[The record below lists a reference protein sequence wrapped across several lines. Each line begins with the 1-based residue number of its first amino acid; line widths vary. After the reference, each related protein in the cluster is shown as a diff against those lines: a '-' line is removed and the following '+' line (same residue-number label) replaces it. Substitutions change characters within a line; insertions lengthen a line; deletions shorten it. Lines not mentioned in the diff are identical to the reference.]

1 MSNKQSNSNM
11 VECVILGA
19 QIDIDDLL
27 KELRSRGGAGV
38 AVQSYRPKPQTLD
51 AEDARI
57 GVFFPEDAQI
67 IYGCHPVSNLTSTQK
82 SKRAEHSD
90 KPAETK
96 AQVIADAK
104 IQIENIMRRLRVLNV
119 EENILAP
126 ELPPRTPAE
135 NLSTVITRAV
145 NGEPAWPAL
154 YKHLSAALREAER
167 LTPQSKLTDDESG
180 ETD

>member
-1 MSNKQSNSNM
+1 MSNQ
-11 VECVILGA
+11 
-19 QIDIDDLL
+19 
-27 KELRSRGGAGV
+27 
-38 AVQSYRPKPQTLD
+38 QTS
-51 AEDARI
+51 AREARI
-57 GVFFPEDAQI
+57 SVFFPLEAQI
-67 IYGCHPVSNLTSTQK
+67 IYGYFPESGDAPEQK
-82 SKRAEHSD
+82 ANQLNND

-96 AQVIADAK
+96 DQVIHDAK
-104 IQIENIMRRLRVLNV
+104 IQIENMMRRLRVLNV

-180 ETD
+180 ETE

>member
-1 MSNKQSNSNM
+1 MSNQ
-11 VECVILGA
+11 
-19 QIDIDDLL
+19 
-27 KELRSRGGAGV
+27 
-38 AVQSYRPKPQTLD
+38 QTS
-51 AEDARI
+51 AREARI
-57 GVFFPEDAQI
+57 SVFFPLEAQI
-67 IYGCHPVSNLTSTQK
+67 IYGYFPESGDAPEQK
-82 SKRAEHSD
+82 ANQLNND

-96 AQVIADAK
+96 DQVIHDAK
-104 IQIENIMRRLRVLNV
+104 IQIENMMRRLRVLNV

-145 NGEPAWPAL
+145 NGEPAWPEL

>member
-1 MSNKQSNSNM
+1 MSNQ
-11 VECVILGA
+11 
-19 QIDIDDLL
+19 
-27 KELRSRGGAGV
+27 
-38 AVQSYRPKPQTLD
+38 QTS
-51 AEDARI
+51 AREARI
-57 GVFFPEDAQI
+57 SVFFPLDAQI
-67 IYGCHPVSNLTSTQK
+67 IYGYFPESGDAPEQK
-82 SKRAEHSD
+82 ANQLNND

-96 AQVIADAK
+96 DQVIADAK
-104 IQIENIMRRLRVLNV
+104 IQLENIMRRLRVLNV

-180 ETD
+180 KPD

>member
-1 MSNKQSNSNM
+1 MSNQ
-11 VECVILGA
+11 
-19 QIDIDDLL
+19 
-27 KELRSRGGAGV
+27 
-38 AVQSYRPKPQTLD
+38 QTS
-51 AEDARI
+51 AREARI
-57 GVFFPEDAQI
+57 SVFFPLEAQI
-67 IYGCHPVSNLTSTQK
+67 IYGYFPESGDAPEQK
-82 SKRAEHSD
+82 ANQLNND

-96 AQVIADAK
+96 DQVIHDAK
-104 IQIENIMRRLRVLNV
+104 IQIENMMRRLRVLNV

-135 NLSTVITRAV
+135 NLSTVVTRAV
-145 NGEPAWPAL
+145 NGEPAWPEL

>member
-1 MSNKQSNSNM
+1 MSNQ
-11 VECVILGA
+11 
-19 QIDIDDLL
+19 
-27 KELRSRGGAGV
+27 
-38 AVQSYRPKPQTLD
+38 QTS
-51 AEDARI
+51 AREARI
-57 GVFFPEDAQI
+57 SVFFPLDAQI
-67 IYGCHPVSNLTSTQK
+67 IYGYFPESGDAPEQK
-82 SKRAEHSD
+82 ANQLNND

-96 AQVIADAK
+96 DQVIHDAK
-104 IQIENIMRRLRVLNV
+104 IQIENMMRRLRVLNV

>member
-1 MSNKQSNSNM
+1 MSNQ
-11 VECVILGA
+11 
-19 QIDIDDLL
+19 
-27 KELRSRGGAGV
+27 
-38 AVQSYRPKPQTLD
+38 QTS
-51 AEDARI
+51 AREARI
-57 GVFFPEDAQI
+57 SVFFPLDAQI
-67 IYGCHPVSNLTSTQK
+67 IYGYFPESGDAPEQK
-82 SKRAEHSD
+82 ANQLNND

-96 AQVIADAK
+96 DQVIHDAK
-104 IQIENIMRRLRVLNV
+104 IQIENMMRRLRVLNV

-135 NLSTVITRAV
+135 NLSTVVTRAV

-180 ETD
+180 KPD

>member
-1 MSNKQSNSNM
+1 MSNKQSNM
-11 VECVILGA
+11 IECVIHGA

-90 KPAETK
+90 KPAEIK
-96 AQVIADAK
+96 AQLVADAK
-104 IQIENIMRRLRVLNV
+104 IQIGNILRRLRVLNV
-119 EENILAP
+119 DEEVLAP
-126 ELPPRTPAE
+126 ELLPRSD
-135 NLSTVITRAV
+135 LGKLVSDITRKV
-145 NGEPAWPAL
+145 SGPPAWTEL
-154 YKHLSAALREAER
+154 YKHLAAALREAEC
-167 LTPQSKLTDDESG
+167 LTPTSKLTDDDSG

>member
-1 MSNKQSNSNM
+1 MSNQ
-11 VECVILGA
+11 
-19 QIDIDDLL
+19 
-27 KELRSRGGAGV
+27 
-38 AVQSYRPKPQTLD
+38 QTS
-51 AEDARI
+51 AREARI
-57 GVFFPEDAQI
+57 SVFFPLEAQI
-67 IYGCHPVSNLTSTQK
+67 IYGYFPESGDAPEQK
-82 SKRAEHSD
+82 ANQLNND

-96 AQVIADAK
+96 DQVIHDAK
-104 IQIENIMRRLRVLNV
+104 IQIENMMRRLRVLNV

-167 LTPQSKLTDDESG
+167 LTPQSKLTDDDSG

>member
-1 MSNKQSNSNM
+1 MSNQ
-11 VECVILGA
+11 
-19 QIDIDDLL
+19 
-27 KELRSRGGAGV
+27 
-38 AVQSYRPKPQTLD
+38 QTS
-51 AEDARI
+51 AREARI
-57 GVFFPEDAQI
+57 SVFFPLDAQI
-67 IYGCHPVSNLTSTQK
+67 IYGYFPESGDAPDQK
-82 SKRAEHSD
+82 ANQLNND

-96 AQVIADAK
+96 DQVIHDAK
-104 IQIENIMRRLRVLNV
+104 IQIENMMRRLRVLNV

-180 ETD
+180 KPD

>member
-1 MSNKQSNSNM
+1 MSNQ
-11 VECVILGA
+11 
-19 QIDIDDLL
+19 
-27 KELRSRGGAGV
+27 
-38 AVQSYRPKPQTLD
+38 QTS
-51 AEDARI
+51 AREARI
-57 GVFFPEDAQI
+57 SVFFPLDAQI
-67 IYGCHPVSNLTSTQK
+67 IYGYFPESGDAPEQK
-82 SKRAEHSD
+82 ANQLNND

-96 AQVIADAK
+96 DQVIHDAK
-104 IQIENIMRRLRVLNV
+104 IQIENMMRRLRVLNV

-135 NLSTVITRAV
+135 NLSTAVTRAI
-145 NGEPAWPAL
+145 NGERAWPAL

>member
-1 MSNKQSNSNM
+1 MSNQ
-11 VECVILGA
+11 
-19 QIDIDDLL
+19 
-27 KELRSRGGAGV
+27 
-38 AVQSYRPKPQTLD
+38 QTS
-51 AEDARI
+51 AREARI
-57 GVFFPEDAQI
+57 SVFFPLDAQI
-67 IYGCHPVSNLTSTQK
+67 IYGYFPESGDAPEQK
-82 SKRAEHSD
+82 ANQLNND

-96 AQVIADAK
+96 DQVIHDAK
-104 IQIENIMRRLRVLNV
+104 IQIENMMRRLRVLNV

-167 LTPQSKLTDDESG
+167 LTPQSKLTDDDSG

>member
-1 MSNKQSNSNM
+1 MSNQ
-11 VECVILGA
+11 
-19 QIDIDDLL
+19 
-27 KELRSRGGAGV
+27 
-38 AVQSYRPKPQTLD
+38 QTS
-51 AEDARI
+51 AREARI
-57 GVFFPEDAQI
+57 SVFYYPESGDA
-67 IYGCHPVSNLTSTQK
+67 PEQK
-82 SKRAEHSD
+82 ANQLNND

-96 AQVIADAK
+96 DQVIHDAK
-104 IQIENIMRRLRVLNV
+104 IQIENMMRRLRVLNV

-167 LTPQSKLTDDESG
+167 LTPQSKLTDDETG
-180 ETD
+180 KPD

>member
-1 MSNKQSNSNM
+1 MSNQ
-11 VECVILGA
+11 
-19 QIDIDDLL
+19 
-27 KELRSRGGAGV
+27 
-38 AVQSYRPKPQTLD
+38 QTS
-51 AEDARI
+51 AREARI
-57 GVFFPEDAQI
+57 SVFFPLEAQI
-67 IYGCHPVSNLTSTQK
+67 IYGYFPESGDAPEQK
-82 SKRAEHSD
+82 ANQLNND

-96 AQVIADAK
+96 DQVIHDAK
-104 IQIENIMRRLRVLNV
+104 IQIENMMRRLRVLNV

-180 ETD
+180 KPD

>member
-1 MSNKQSNSNM
+1 MSNQ
-11 VECVILGA
+11 
-19 QIDIDDLL
+19 
-27 KELRSRGGAGV
+27 
-38 AVQSYRPKPQTLD
+38 QTS
-51 AEDARI
+51 AREARI
-57 GVFFPEDAQI
+57 SVFFPLDAQI
-67 IYGCHPVSNLTSTQK
+67 IYGYFPESGDAPEQK
-82 SKRAEHSD
+82 ANQLNND

-96 AQVIADAK
+96 DQVIHDAK
-104 IQIENIMRRLRVLNV
+104 IQIENMMRRLRVLNV

-167 LTPQSKLTDDESG
+167 LTPQSKVTDDESG
-180 ETD
+180 KPD

>member
-1 MSNKQSNSNM
+1 MSNQ
-11 VECVILGA
+11 
-19 QIDIDDLL
+19 
-27 KELRSRGGAGV
+27 
-38 AVQSYRPKPQTLD
+38 QTS
-51 AEDARI
+51 AREARI
-57 GVFFPEDAQI
+57 SVFFPLDAQI
-67 IYGCHPVSNLTSTQK
+67 IYGYFPESGDAPEQK
-82 SKRAEHSD
+82 ANQLNND

-96 AQVIADAK
+96 DQVIHDAK
-104 IQIENIMRRLRVLNV
+104 IQIENMMRRLRVLNV
-119 EENILAP
+119 EEDILAP

-180 ETD
+180 KPD

>member
-1 MSNKQSNSNM
+1 MSNQ
-11 VECVILGA
+11 
-19 QIDIDDLL
+19 
-27 KELRSRGGAGV
+27 
-38 AVQSYRPKPQTLD
+38 QTS
-51 AEDARI
+51 AREARI
-57 GVFFPEDAQI
+57 SVFFPLDAQI
-67 IYGCHPVSNLTSTQK
+67 IYGYFPESGDAPEQK
-82 SKRAEHSD
+82 ANQLNND

-96 AQVIADAK
+96 DQVIHDAK
-104 IQIENIMRRLRVLNV
+104 IQIENMMRRLRVLNV

-145 NGEPAWPAL
+145 NGEPAWPEL

>member
-1 MSNKQSNSNM
+1 MSNQ
-11 VECVILGA
+11 
-19 QIDIDDLL
+19 
-27 KELRSRGGAGV
+27 
-38 AVQSYRPKPQTLD
+38 QTS
-51 AEDARI
+51 AREARI
-57 GVFFPEDAQI
+57 SVFFPLEAQI
-67 IYGCHPVSNLTSTQK
+67 IYGYFPESGDAPEQK
-82 SKRAEHSD
+82 ANQLNND

-96 AQVIADAK
+96 DQVIHDAK
-104 IQIENIMRRLRVLNV
+104 IQIENMMRRLRVLNV

-135 NLSTVITRAV
+135 NHSTVITRAV

-180 ETD
+180 KPD

>member
-1 MSNKQSNSNM
+1 MSNQ
-11 VECVILGA
+11 
-19 QIDIDDLL
+19 
-27 KELRSRGGAGV
+27 
-38 AVQSYRPKPQTLD
+38 QTS
-51 AEDARI
+51 AREARI
-57 GVFFPEDAQI
+57 SVFFPLDAQI
-67 IYGCHPVSNLTSTQK
+67 IYGYFPESGDAPEQK
-82 SKRAEHSD
+82 ANQLNND

-96 AQVIADAK
+96 DQVIADAK
-104 IQIENIMRRLRVLNV
+104 IQIENIMHRLRVLNV

-145 NGEPAWPAL
+145 NGEPAWPEL

>member
-1 MSNKQSNSNM
+1 MSNQ
-11 VECVILGA
+11 
-19 QIDIDDLL
+19 
-27 KELRSRGGAGV
+27 
-38 AVQSYRPKPQTLD
+38 QTS
-51 AEDARI
+51 AREARI
-57 GVFFPEDAQI
+57 SVFFPLDAQI
-67 IYGCHPVSNLTSTQK
+67 IYGYFPESGDAPEQK
-82 SKRAEHSD
+82 ANQLNND

-96 AQVIADAK
+96 EQVIADAK

-180 ETD
+180 KPD